1 MSVNK
6 EYMSL
11 YRDFFDGVDMAGV
24 SDLSEADKEYK
35 AIDFG
40 KAILAINKSLK
51 ESIPNSENA
60 LKELVEKLLDPNT
73 EISLDEDGRL
83 PEPVVLL
90 NGEKAFRL
98 GRRGTSYF
106 LTFESL
112 LLVKYQL
119 KFIVLCEFISL

>member
-51 ESIPNSENA
+51 ESIPSSENA
-60 LKELVEKLLDPNT
+60 LKELAEKLLEESDSPIDKGLEVFET
-73 EISLDEDGRL
+73 
-83 PEPVVLL
+83 LL
-90 NGEKAFRL
+90 WNKKEYK
-98 GRRGTSYF
+98 
-106 LTFESL
+106 
-112 LLVKYQL
+112 
-119 KFIVLCEFISL
+119 II